1 MLHGIFFVVFIQ
13 KYSNLT
19 AMLKMNTFHWHFTEA
34 QGWRIEIKK
43 HLKLQEIDAFRNE
56 TLIGHYSKQPQK
68 FDGKRYGGFN
78 NQKKL
83 CVCMWN

>member
-1 MLHGIFFVVFIQ
+1 
-13 KYSNLT
+13 
-19 AMLKMNTFHWHFTEA
+19 MLKMNTFHWHFTEA

-43 HLKLQEIDAFRNE
+43 HQKLKEIAAFKNE

-83 CVCMWN
+83 CVCVCVCV